1 MSRRHLAI
9 VILTAWVGALGWLGV
24 REFGRRGR
32 ASGAGEQVV
41 SPGAAYYKVML
52 GDSVV
57 GYALSLID
65 TLPVSD
71 TAPAQ
76 VFVQYRLFLAAG
88 NAPVQRRYEQHTAI
102 YLNTDLK
109 LRWATTVMGG
119 PQGLTGWFV
128 RVDGDTL
135 KTDWYRG
142 ADTIRSQVELD
153 TVPIPTEAMPLWI
166 ATYGAPRPGVTL
178 SAPVIDLG
186 TMARRRETWTAV
198 AESTFLVP
206 DSVVRHPDRRVEIV
220 TSDTVRGWRL
230 GGTDRS
236 VTMHQWVEENGL
248 VVEKWT
254 GGGLRFVR
262 GPFESTFDEWNRI
275 SDSATGSS
283 PLSPPGAWDA
293 RPVRDL
299 TRGDLRVL
307 LRGAEYP
314 ALEAEG
320 PTQRMSGDTVETYDP
335 RSWRGRMAFRSVAP
349 LPMTGARFAQYL
361 ADEPLLTLSDSAL
374 SARAVALTGGSQNAR
389 EVGMQIHRWVRGL
402 RPVAP
407 GRGGVPRTAA
417 EVLRTG
423 EATPEEAAL
432 LAVAL
437 GRRVG
442 LPSRLVGG
450 VMAGRD
456 RFYAHTWYEIFIGDW
471 VGVDPAQ
478 SDFSASPAHI
488 RLVTGASGR
497 WSELLPLAGGLVAT
511 GTPPALL
518 P

>member
-9 VILTAWVGALGWLGV
+9 VILTAWVGALGWLAV
-24 REFGRRGR
+24 REFARRGR
-32 ASGAGEQVV
+32 APGPGEQVV
-41 SPGAAYYKVML
+41 SPGAAYYRVLL

-65 TLPVSD
+65 TIPVSD

-76 VFVQYRLFLAAG
+76 VFVQHRLFLAAG
-88 NAPVQRRYEQHTAI
+88 AAPTQRRFEQHTAI
-102 YLNTDLK
+102 YLDTDLK
-109 LRWATTVMGG
+109 LRWATTVMGSPSG
-119 PQGLTGWFV
+119 VASWYV

-135 KTDWYRG
+135 ATDWYLG
-142 ADTIRSQVELD
+142 ADTLRSRVQLD
-153 TVPIPTEAMPLWI
+153 TVPVPTEAMPLWV
-166 ATYGAPRPGVTL
+166 ATYGAPRPGGTL
-178 SAPVIDLG
+178 TAPVIDLG
-186 TMARRRETWTAV
+186 TMSLRRETWTAV

-206 DSVVRHPDRRVEIV
+206 DSVIRHPDRRVEVV
-220 TSDTVRGWRL
+220 TSDTVLGWRL
-230 GGTDRS
+230 SGTDRS

-248 VVEKWT
+248 IVEKWT
-254 GGGLRFVR
+254 RGGLRFER

-283 PLSPPGAWDA
+283 PLAPPGPWGAGA
-293 RPVRDL
+293 PSEL
-299 TRGDLRVL
+299 AAGDLRVL

-314 ALEAEG
+314 TLEAEG
-320 PTQRMSGDTVETYDP
+320 PTQRFSGDTVETYEP
-335 RSWRGRMAFRSVAP
+335 RSWRGRMAFRTVAP
-349 LPMTGARFAQYL
+349 LPMQGARFAPYL
-361 ADEPLLTLSDSAL
+361 IDEPLLTLGDSAL
-374 SARAVALTGGSQNAR
+374 SAQAIGLRGDSENAR
-389 EVGMQIHRWVRGL
+389 DVGMTIHRWVRRL
-402 RPVAP
+402 RPATP
-407 GRGGVPRTAA
+407 GPGGLPRPAA
-417 EVLRTG
+417 EVLRSG

-450 VMAGRD
+450 VLAGRE

-478 SDFSASPAHI
+478 NEFSASPAHI

-497 WSELLPLAGGLVAT
+497 WSDLLPLAGGLVAT